1 MHIWPGNCHNQI
13 SSKCLIARTSKW
25 GEIAGWHSS
34 RVVTKISAAPT
45 ADLVPNRTDSLPLC
59 RGLSPFL
66 TPSRPFPL
74 NLACSRSH
82 AHPHCH
88 TPVLSRTPSISRA
101 LWLTTTHPLAH
112 LHRSRPDTDSPQ
124 RWERQ
129 LQEHRRLSAPFQSSR
144 RRGGFRPAW
153 RRHASAPPASPAL
166 WRLTWR
172 ALPLPATSL
181 QVSKF
186 ESYKSTNFEFA
197 PTVKSTS
204 ILSQKRK
211 TITKNSFRI
220 LFELRCCCSGD
231 FAVS

>member
-101 LWLTTTHPLAH
+101 LWLTTTRTHLHTFIVHDPIQTVPNDGRDNCRNTEDWAH
-112 LHRSRPDTDSPQ
+112 LFRAVGAEAVSV
-124 RWERQ
+124 Q
-129 LQEHRRLSAPFQSSR
+129 LGEGTQARHQLLLHFGVWHGVLSLCP
-144 RRGGFRPAW
+144 
-153 RRHASAPPASPAL
+153 RRHCKFRSSKVTNPRTLNSRLLWNRPPFL
-166 WRLTWR
+166 
-172 ALPLPATSL
+172 
-181 QVSKF
+181 
-186 ESYKSTNFEFA
+186 
-197 PTVKSTS
+197 VKRGR
-204 ILSQKRK
+204 Q
-211 TITKNSFRI
+211 
-220 LFELRCCCSGD
+220 
-231 FAVS
+231 